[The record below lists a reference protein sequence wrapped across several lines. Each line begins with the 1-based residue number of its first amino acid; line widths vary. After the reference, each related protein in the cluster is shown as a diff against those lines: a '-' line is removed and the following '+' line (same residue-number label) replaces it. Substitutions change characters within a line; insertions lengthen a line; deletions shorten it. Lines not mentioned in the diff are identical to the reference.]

1 MGMKSSIYKVAF
13 YKVIRKRFVS
23 TVGDSRLLFESLG
36 SFEIKWKLFF
46 KIDGI
51 ALGLR
56 YQVLTNTVSCCLA
69 FSGFIS

>member
-1 MGMKSSIYKVAF
+1 MGMKSSICEVAF

-51 ALGLR
+51 ALD
-56 YQVLTNTVSCCLA
+56 LTMY
-69 FSGFIS
+69 